1 MEKARIF
8 SPAIRSAII
17 MIIVTGIGYPLA
29 VLIIGQSIFPD
40 QSNGS
45 LVEINGDVVGSRLI
59 AQEFNSPKFFHPRPA
74 SESAS
79 GLDPHITPENAF
91 LQTTSVSEATGIPE
105 NHLKTLV
112 ELNIAQNKEENA
124 LVFAPEYANV
134 LELNIELVKQYP
146 DVYSQFLDQRGG
158 N

>member
-1 MEKARIF
+1 MEKVRIF

-17 MIIVTGIGYPLA
+17 MIIVTGIAYPLA
-29 VLIIGQSIFPD
+29 ILIIGQSVLPE

-45 LVEINGDVVGSRLI
+45 LVEINGDIVGSRMI
-59 AQEFNSPKFFHPRPA
+59 AQEFSSPKFFHPRAA

-79 GLDPHITPENAF
+79 GLDPHITPDYAF
-91 LQTTSVSEATGIPE
+91 SQITSVSEATGIPE

-112 ELNIAQNKEENA
+112 ELNIAQNNAENA
-124 LVFAPEYANV
+124 LVFAPEYVNV

-146 DVYSQFLDQRGG
+146 DVYAEFLNQRGG
-158 N
+158 S

>member
-1 MEKARIF
+1 MEKVRIF

-17 MIIVTGIGYPLA
+17 MIIVTGIAYPLA
-29 VLIIGQSIFPD
+29 ILIIGQSVLPE

-45 LVEINGDVVGSRLI
+45 LVEINGDIVGSRMI
-59 AQEFNSPKFFHPRPA
+59 AQEFSSPKFFHPRAA

-79 GLDPHITPENAF
+79 GLDPHITPDNAF
-91 LQTTSVSEATGIPE
+91 SQITSVSEATGIPE

-112 ELNIAQNKEENA
+112 ELNIAQNNAENA
-124 LVFAPEYANV
+124 LVFAPEYVNV

-146 DVYSQFLDQRGG
+146 DVYAEFLNQRGG
-158 N
+158 S